1 MNIKW
6 LFQLM
11 MTMIIDRNAKYQLN
25 LTTKSKPKSA
35 KNISS
40 FLYFCRVSKTQTKHL
55 KRLHTTST
63 HGRPQYMKLLYP
75 ERFFFSFFMV
85 INRRTNRCAQL

>member
-11 MTMIIDRNAKYQLN
+11 ITMIIDRNAKYQLN
-25 LTTKSKPKSA
+25 LTPKSKPKSA

-40 FLYFCRVSKTQTKHL
+40 FLYFCLSKTIAYDKYT
-55 KRLHTTST
+55 R
-63 HGRPQYMKLLYP
+63 
-75 ERFFFSFFMV
+75 
-85 INRRTNRCAQL
+85 